1 MFRACSV
8 GASLSDRSVDH
19 IGYSRGVRPKRSDH
33 GFQSRGFPSTSE
45 GESDEEQVRRT
56 RGLTWV
62 HSEELFFD

>member
-1 MFRACSV
+1 MFCAQSV
-8 GASLSDRSVDH
+8 GTGLRDQSINHV
-19 IGYSRGVRPKRSDH
+19 GYSRGVQPKRSSH

-45 GESDEEQVRRT
+45 GESDEEQAKRT